1 MWKRSFIFLLVSLAV
16 VFSLSAYPAFFYG
29 GAKVEET
36 PAVEEVQEI
45 STEVSEKSTQDL
57 ISSKEGSAP
66 EVSGRSEGWS
76 DTKSVIELLEENRV
90 KASII
95 EKVKDACFLIDEGRN
110 EMIVAYNAE
119 VERRNEAENEANRVH
134 YLFVPLASYKPTTQ
148 TWGAGLA
155 LGIETKG
162 IVLQIQAVKPITA
175 GFDSFNTWDDMTFIM
190 GAGLRF

>member
-29 GAKVEET
+29 GAKEAPAVVEEEAET
-36 PAVEEVQEI
+36 

-155 LGIETKG
+155 LGIETKNL
-162 IVLQIQAVKPITA
+162 VLQLQALKPITT
-175 GFDSFNTWDDMTFIM
+175 GFDSFKDWDDVTILL

>member
-1 MWKRSFIFLLVSLAV
+1 MWKRSFIFLLVSLVAA
-16 VFSLSAYPAFFYG
+16 FSLSAYPAFFYG
-29 GAKVEET
+29 GAKEAPAVVEEEAET
-36 PAVEEVQEI
+36 

-57 ISSKEGSAP
+57 TSSKEESAP
-66 EVSGRSEGWS
+66 EVLDRSEWS

-90 KASII
+90 KASVI

-110 EMIVAYNAE
+110 EMVVAYNTE
-119 VERRNEAENEANRVH
+119 VERRNEAEKEADRVH

-155 LGIETKG
+155 LGIETKNL
-162 IVLQIQAVKPITA
+162 VLQLQALKPITA
-175 GFDSFNTWDDMTFIM
+175 GFDSFKDWDDVTILL

>member
-1 MWKRSFIFLLVSLAV
+1 MWKKSFIFLLVSLAV

-36 PAVEEVQEI
+36 PAVEEVQET

-57 ISSKEGSAP
+57 TSSKEESAP
-66 EVSGRSEGWS
+66 EVSGNSDGWD
-76 DTKSVIELLEENRV
+76 DTASVIELLEKNRV
-90 KASII
+90 KSSIV
-95 EKVKDACFLIDEGRN
+95 EKVKEACFLIDEGRN
-110 EMIVAYNAE
+110 EMIIAYNAE
-119 VERRNEAENEANRVH
+119 VERRNEAEKEANRVH

-155 LGIETKG
+155 LGIETKNL
-162 IVLQIQAVKPITA
+162 VLQLQALKPITA
-175 GFDSFNTWDDMTFIM
+175 GFDSFKDWDDVTILL

>member
-1 MWKRSFIFLLVSLAV
+1 MWKRSFIFLLVLLAV

-29 GAKVEET
+29 GAKEAPAVVEEEAET
-36 PAVEEVQEI
+36 

-57 ISSKEGSAP
+57 TSSKEESAP
-66 EVSGRSEGWS
+66 EVSDSSENWS

-119 VERRNEAENEANRVH
+119 VERRNEAEKETNRVH
-134 YLFVPLASYKPTTQ
+134 YLFVPLASYKPSANE
-148 TWGAGLA
+148 WGAGLA
-155 LGIETKG
+155 LGIETKNL
-162 IVLQIQAVKPITA
+162 VLQLQALKPITA
-175 GFDSFNTWDDMTFIM
+175 GFDSFKDWDDVTILL

>member
-1 MWKRSFIFLLVSLAV
+1 MWKRSFICLLVSLAA

-29 GAKVEET
+29 GVKEA
-36 PAVEEVQEI
+36 PAVVKEEAET

-90 KASII
+90 KASVI

-110 EMIVAYNAE
+110 EMVVAYNAE
-119 VERRNEAENEANRVH
+119 VERRNEAEKEAERVH

-155 LGIETKG
+155 LGIETKNL
-162 IVLQIQAVKPITA
+162 VLQLQALKPITA
-175 GFDSFNTWDDMTFIM
+175 GFDSFKDWDDVTILL

>member
-1 MWKRSFIFLLVSLAV
+1 MWKRSFICLLVSLAV

-29 GAKVEET
+29 GAKEAPEV
-36 PAVEEVQEI
+36 VEEVQET
-45 STEVSEKSTQDL
+45 STEESEKSTQDL
-57 ISSKEGSAP
+57 TSSKEESAP
-66 EVSGRSEGWS
+66 EVSDSSENWS

-119 VERRNEAENEANRVH
+119 VERRVEAEKEANRVH

-155 LGIETKG
+155 LGVETKNL
-162 IVLQIQAVKPITA
+162 VLQLQALKPITA
-175 GFDSFNTWDDMTFIM
+175 GFDSFKDWDDVTILL